1 MKKKILFVILLV
13 LVVTGVFVIKSGVQ
27 TTRNVVI
34 VKGLFEKIAASQ
46 TLSGIQAYPPP
57 PRTLEMTDEE
67 VNAGLNLLCGLG
79 NPVIQVV
86 NFVKNL
92 TGCKEPTPIQP
103 EIIALPCQYFRNF
116 KVKFSNGKYL
126 AKARLLKP
134 VKGNVE
140 VEGTLSLRDE
150 RNVDVKFEKVLLDNQ
165 PASPE
170 TASQLEN
177 IAQQEI
183 NGIAGRMKDLA
194 LQEITVSEGK
204 IIFKGIFSFDE
215 LLCSLGLKNYC
226 PIEANEV
233 KMPEVKSPEEVPANP
248 EEVLP
253 VPGGAFIRD
262 KLELDIDQD
271 GKNEILALYVLSAK
285 IEEDPSPWCG
295 NISGE
300 KLRGDFYLAL
310 IDQDK
315 LQSQVKLIPEWFENG
330 GKSKNEKLIN
340 PRDLNGDGKELE
352 FTFGR
357 YAGCN
362 GEEQQI
368 VGYSFNDKKLKN
380 FPFYKDKNEE
390 IAVFISDS
398 QKYPGLVYE
407 NGFLIRRFY
416 SQIDGD
422 HKVYYEWN
430 SGLDKFFFQKEEI
443 SR

>member
-92 TGCKEPTPIQP
+92 TGGKEPTPIQP

-116 KVKFSNGKYL
+116 KVKLSNGKYL

-215 LLCSLGLKNYC
+215 LLCSFGLKNYC
-226 PIEANEV
+226 SVEAN
-233 KMPEVKSPEEVPANP
+233 
-248 EEVLP
+248 
-253 VPGGAFIRD
+253 GD
-262 KLELDIDQD
+262 
-271 GKNEILALYVLSAK
+271 YK
-285 IEEDPSPWCG
+285 I
-295 NISGE
+295 
-300 KLRGDFYLAL
+300 F
-310 IDQDK
+310 
-315 LQSQVKLIPEWFENG
+315 
-330 GKSKNEKLIN
+330 
-340 PRDLNGDGKELE
+340 
-352 FTFGR
+352 
-357 YAGCN
+357 
-362 GEEQQI
+362 
-368 VGYSFNDKKLKN
+368 
-380 FPFYKDKNEE
+380 
-390 IAVFISDS
+390 
-398 QKYPGLVYE
+398 
-407 NGFLIRRFY
+407 
-416 SQIDGD
+416 
-422 HKVYYEWN
+422 
-430 SGLDKFFFQKEEI
+430 
-443 SR
+443 